1 MLLYTDTKTRTQCL
15 VALLEQSA
23 SDMKCH
29 YFPRIPLGGNNESL
43 GFQEQIK
50 FPLFKGHEPECIW
63 LFPLLCL
70 AQVTE
75 VRLGSLSGSVGSA
88 NGAVCLSAA
97 IIDHELC
104 SFASVDKYIHFTAS
118 AQQQLSSEVRVYAN
132 FVNMN
137 IFNRKSNCNIS
148 WLCIGIFLLNT
159 ITMKSDNN
167 CCHNNTIASSF
178 YI

>member
-1 MLLYTDTKTRTQCL
+1 
-15 VALLEQSA
+15 
-23 SDMKCH
+23 MKCH
-29 YFPRIPLGGNNESL
+29 YFPRIPLGSNNESL

-63 LFPLLCL
+63 LFPLLCW

-88 NGAVCLSAA
+88 NGALCLSTA

-104 SFASVDKYIHFTAS
+104 SFASEDKYIHLTAS

-137 IFNRKSNCNIS
+137 IFNTISNCNIS
-148 WLCIGIFLLNT
+148 WLYIRIFLLNT
-159 ITMKSDNN
+159 ITFYDGN
-167 CCHNNTIASSF
+167 SSACKATKNSC
-178 YI
+178 